1 MTYIEVDPVDG
12 SPDVLEYGL
21 VGHVELPTPHPVLIS
36 VIKLNHGKSYQIL
49 LKTTTSV
56 NLLPENREREND
68 RPDACQVLKPSPTL
82 RLTSPCLLTQTTD

>member
-49 LKTTTSV
+49 RDH
-56 NLLPENREREND
+56 NI
-68 RPDACQVLKPSPTL
+68 C
-82 RLTSPCLLTQTTD
+82 